1 MDQEAF
7 LAEVGRRLNLTHGRA
22 EQLTTTV
29 LQVLRERIGPQEAA
43 DLDAQLPAGL
53 KRDWR
58 EPAPEQAIRFDKD
71 EFFRRIAVLTDI
83 PEADVAR
90 SVKAVFKT
98 LQRALKSP
106 TGEEG
111 EAWDVMS
118 RLPKDLKKLWTAAA
132 RMSDRPARRKE
143 TGPSPA
149 P

>member
-1 MDQEAF
+1 MDQENF
-7 LAEVGRRLNLTHGRA
+7 LAEVGRRLNLTRGRS

-29 LQVLRERIGPQEAA
+29 LQVLRERIGPEEAA

-58 EPAPEQAIRFDKD
+58 EPVSEQAIRFDKD
-71 EFFRRIAVLTDI
+71 EFFRRISVLTDL
-83 PEADVAR
+83 PEADVPRA
-90 SVKAVFKT
+90 VKAVFKT
-98 LQRALKSP
+98 LQIALKSP

-118 RLPKDLKKLWTAAA
+118 RLPKDLKKIWTAAA
-132 RMSDRPARRKE
+132 RMSDRAGKRKE
-143 TGPSPA
+143 TGAHPA